1 MSWNM
6 THHPNRLI
14 WHQTLLTAFIL
25 AFLAGCSGNYGRL
38 EINSMVEQAFK
49 NDEML
54 DHYQYYYSGRENK
67 PSAIIGIDPAFQFS
81 SKFWTAIEP
90 SLFKTMVGRMF
101 PEYGFL
107 YGAYIM
113 SPEGRKAGVW
123 YSWVNNFTAKFEGD
137 RIIIFSPEP
146 YADSSNGGFFVDP
159 Y

>member
-1 MSWNM
+1 
-6 THHPNRLI
+6 
-14 WHQTLLTAFIL
+14 
-25 AFLAGCSGNYGRL
+25 
-38 EINSMVEQAFK
+38 
-49 NDEML
+49 ML

>member
-1 MSWNM
+1 MK
-6 THHPNRLI
+6 HHSNC
-14 WHQTLLTAFIL
+14 LLGRQALLAAFII
-25 AFLAGCSGNYGRL
+25 AFLAGCFANYGRL
-38 EINSMVEQAFK
+38 EINSAVEQAFR
-49 NDEML
+49 NYEIL

-107 YGAYIM
+107 YGAYIL

-123 YSWVNNFTAKFEGD
+123 YSWVNTFTAKFEGD

-146 YADSSNGGFFVDP
+146 YADSRNGGFFVDP

>member
-1 MSWNM
+1 M
-6 THHPNRLI
+6 HHNPNRLLGR
-14 WHQTLLTAFIL
+14 HALAAVAIL
-25 AFLAGCSGNYGRL
+25 AVFTGCSGNYGRL

-67 PSAIIGIDPAFQFS
+67 PSAIIGIDPSFQFS

-123 YSWVNNFTAKFEGD
+123 YSWVNTFTAKFEGD

-146 YADSSNGGFFVDP
+146 YADSRNGGFFVDP